1 MKEISSK
8 EKNIIKIVLIGN
20 SGVGKTCIS
29 QRYVN
34 DSYIGQKECSTI
46 GSSYFV
52 KTVNINGK
60 EYTLDIWDTAGQEKY
75 RSIGKMFYKNAYIV
89 LFVYDVTNKKSFI
102 DLKNVWYD
110 ELIKTGEKKAV
121 MAVVGNKNDLY
132 LKEEVDENEA
142 REWADEIGAIFGL
155 VSAKTGDC
163 INVLFKDILNEYF
176 SPSFISQMGKK
187 GEIELK
193 GDENNHKSSCC

>member
-1 MKEISSK
+1 M
-8 EKNIIKIVLIGN
+8 
-20 SGVGKTCIS
+20 
-29 QRYVN
+29 Y
-34 DSYIGQKECSTI
+34 Y
-46 GSSYFV
+46 
-52 KTVNINGK
+52 NGK

-89 LFVYDVTNKKSFI
+89 LFVYDITNKKSFL
-102 DLKNVWYD
+102 DLKSVWYD

-121 MAVVGNKNDLY
+121 MAVIGNKNDMF
-132 LKEEVDENEA
+132 LKEEVDEEEA

-163 INVLFKDILNEYF
+163 INCLFKDILNEYF
-176 SPSFISQMGKK
+176 SPGFMSQMDKK
-187 GEIELK
+187 VGDKIM

>member
-8 EKNIIKIVLIGN
+8 EKNVIKIVLIGN

-34 DSYIGQKECSTI
+34 DSYIDQKECSTI

-52 KTVNINGK
+52 KNVYINGK
-60 EYTLDIWDTAGQEKY
+60 EYILDIWDTAGQEKY

-89 LFVYDVTNKKSFI
+89 LFVYDITNKKSFI

-121 MAVVGNKNDLY
+121 M
-132 LKEEVDENEA
+132 E
-142 REWADEIGAIFGL
+142 
-155 VSAKTGDC
+155 
-163 INVLFKDILNEYF
+163 
-176 SPSFISQMGKK
+176 
-187 GEIELK
+187 
-193 GDENNHKSSCC
+193 